1 MLNETIH
8 KYIKENISPKDWER
22 GEVSNRYIEL
32 SKMLKGTNFQS
43 GSFAR
48 FTAVTPV
55 NDLDVIWEL
64 PEDVLSKKFGTAQV
78 ATKTINPADLDISDV
93 LNALAEELRK
103 EYTKNGTRIMKIEPR
118 SHSVGIFFG
127 PTEDDFSID
136 VVPAVP
142 YGTNEYGDSIYWV
155 PEFFNTSRKNRKSF
169 YVNGAKI
176 SWIKSDPRGYIKEA
190 TELNDQN
197 LNYRHV
203 VKFCKKW
210 KWAIKQVYPEVKFK
224 SFHIEMIIKEL
235 FLKNNNL
242 DTFEGVKLFFNEI
255 KNYLA
260 TSKIKDRANNGR
272 FIDDYVSSE
281 PQELKNKIINEG
293 FKVIKVLNDLSDEQ
307 SQPLAEQKIKQIFA
321 ISVSSQSFGG
331 SNTISPVSRPYA
343 TDYDN
348 K

>member
-1 MLNETIH
+1 MLTETIH
-8 KYIKENISPKDWER
+8 KYIKENISPKEWER
-22 GEVSNRYIEL
+22 SEMSNRYNEL
-32 SKMLKGTNFQS
+32 SKMLKGINFQS

-64 PEDVLSKKFGTAQV
+64 PENILSKKFSTNQIV
-78 ATKTINPADLDISDV
+78 TKTINPADMDISDV
-93 LNALAEELRK
+93 LNELANELRK
-103 EYTKNGTRIMKIEPR
+103 EYAKNGTSIMKIEPR

-142 YGTNEYGDSIYWV
+142 FGTNEYGDSTYWV
-155 PEFFNTSRKNRKSF
+155 PEFTNTSRSHRKSF
-169 YVNGAKI
+169 YTEGTKI
-176 SWIKSDPRGYIKEA
+176 NWIKSDPKGYIKEA
-190 TELNDQN
+190 TELNDKN

-210 KWAIKQVYPEVKFK
+210 KWAVKQAYPEIKFK
-224 SFHIEMIIKEL
+224 SFHIEMIVKEL
-235 FLKNNNL
+235 FTKNLKL
-242 DTFEGVKLFFNEI
+242 DTLEGTKQFFNEI

-260 TSKIKDRANNGR
+260 VPKIKDRANNGR

-281 PQELKNKIINEG
+281 PQESKNKIINEG
-293 FKVIKVLNDLSDEQ
+293 FKVIKTLNDLSAEQ
-307 SQPLAEQKIKQIFA
+307 NESVVEQKIRQIFS
-321 ISVSSQSFGG
+321 ISVPRQSFSSGPI
-331 SNTISPVSRPYA
+331 TPVSRPYA
-343 TDYDN
+343 ANYDN